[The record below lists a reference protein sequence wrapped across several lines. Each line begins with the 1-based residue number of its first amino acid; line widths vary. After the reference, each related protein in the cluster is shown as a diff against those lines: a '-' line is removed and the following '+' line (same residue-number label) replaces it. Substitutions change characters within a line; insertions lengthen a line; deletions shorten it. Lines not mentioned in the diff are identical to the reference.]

1 MWNECAVGNFNLV
14 TNALA
19 REYQRSEVLQQCQGV
34 DQSGD
39 DDMLDDD
46 SEDNNDNNN
55 NTEEDNTTNQHSHM
69 DTIEEELCVGQVAPA
84 SEGQEG
90 EAHAGEWE
98 QVRRSGRVKNR
109 ASSGHQNRM
118 HIGY

>member
-46 SEDNNDNNN
+46 SEDNNDNDNN
-55 NTEEDNTTNQHSHM
+55 NTEADNIAMDNTTDKHIHM
-69 DTIEEELCVGQVAPA
+69 DTIEEELGVGQVGPVP
-84 SEGQEG
+84 EEQEG
-90 EAHAGEWE
+90 EAQAGEWE
-98 QVRRSGRVKNR
+98 PVRRSGRVKNR
-109 ASSGHQNRM
+109 ANGAPK
-118 HIGY
+118 